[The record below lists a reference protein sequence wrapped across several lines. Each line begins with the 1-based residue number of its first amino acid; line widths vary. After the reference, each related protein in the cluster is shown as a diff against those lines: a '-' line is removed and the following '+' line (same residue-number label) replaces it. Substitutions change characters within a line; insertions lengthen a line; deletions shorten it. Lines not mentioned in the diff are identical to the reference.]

1 MDGTS
6 GRGRSE
12 SGTRRMQLGTE
23 GTRTNG
29 FPFCC
34 CFLPFASWLR
44 GRSTRTAGVLATRLG
59 LLLASFFASIPLLPS
74 RKPSP
79 SDAERIKHSSLQP
92 LSVFVLFFP
101 PEKKSQI
108 AVKKC
113 VLCSSNHVH
122 HLNRS
127 PSYPSRVRVSATASP
142 VDVVILIRRSRVN
155 RFISAPNA
163 PRLQR
168 RRRRRLR
175 RRWKHLSRSVPLE
188 RRPPPQQLLPHPA
201 VPRREKGPRPTL
213 KKADEKK
220 KRRGEREEESEWDHR
235 YHPVASPPKPSRKRV
250 GRFWDEGE
258 PSSPPGS
265 APSPLSPRRSS
276 SLFRRANKLF
286 Q

>member
-1 MDGTS
+1 MTAWWGKERKQLTVGAEMDGTS

-127 PSYPSRVRVSATASP
+127 PSSIPCPCVRHRFP
-142 VDVVILIRRSRVN
+142 RRCCHPHPPLPRVN
-155 RFISAPNA
+155 RFISAPND
-163 PRLQR
+163 PRSQRHR
-168 RRRRRLR
+168 RRRRR
-175 RRWKHLSRSVPLE
+175 
-188 RRPPPQQLLPHPA
+188 
-201 VPRREKGPRPTL
+201 
-213 KKADEKK
+213 
-220 KRRGEREEESEWDHR
+220 
-235 YHPVASPPKPSRKRV
+235 
-250 GRFWDEGE
+250 
-258 PSSPPGS
+258 
-265 APSPLSPRRSS
+265 
-276 SLFRRANKLF
+276 
-286 Q
+286 